1 MKTLLPLILM
11 TPFTRTRCGAAA
23 TGLLSSTLILAGCA
37 AQYDAAEQPN
47 LDELLRRDAP
57 SLEQLLADQEAVVQ
71 QREADEL
78 PQLDAP
84 EPQERQLGELEGE
97 GDAGVAEAIAQYRAI
112 LELSPDDD
120 ALRFETQRRLA
131 DLQVEASEL
140 NPALESRGLVS
151 QSNAVSLYNGLLDA
165 RPNASNNDR
174 ILYQLARAYQNLG
187 EMDAAIRTLA
197 ELERDFPGSAM
208 LTDAHF
214 RQAELLFKNRQYKE
228 AGEAYAKVMAAG
240 NDEGFFEQAQYKYGW
255 SLYKQDRHEEALDTF
270 IEILDR
276 ELPVGAVENLEATLE
291 VVPRAQRELVRDVLR
306 VVSLAL
312 SQMGGGPAL
321 TEFLAKYP
329 VRSYEPVLYGNL
341 AELFIEKE
349 RVNDAA
355 SAFYGLADRSPVH
368 PLAPIYATRAIE
380 LFDKAGFE
388 QQVVQAKEDYV
399 ARYNLNQGF
408 WTSNTPQS
416 STKAYETLIATT
428 RELAEH
434 YHALARQSSG
444 AAAQADLRKAL
455 PYYASYVADFPEQA
469 DHIDMRYH
477 WADVMFAIGEL
488 DAAAEQFAY
497 IVDKHPRHE
506 RAADSA
512 YSLVLANGQLL
523 ERATPTQHA
532 ERLDNLVAVSLVLQ
546 RQYPDHPQVAA
557 VLTRSAEELA
567 LAKRQDEALP
577 IAQDVLAMVPRA
589 EPKLRLANWSILA
602 YAHYDAGRY
611 PQAEAT
617 FASWLAELPADAPN
631 RRKLM
636 EAQANSIYKQAIAA
650 RDAGDLLTAASEF
663 LRVSTALPQSDL
675 AADAH
680 YDAAAAYLQAEQ
692 WDSAIRTLLSF
703 RDSWP
708 QHRLQLETT
717 RRLAAA
723 YLEVGNEPA
732 AAGELERLANASTL
746 APNVRRDALW
756 QAASLYD
763 KNKIVASAS
772 RTYAQYFEEHG
783 RDNVGRQ
790 VKALQRLIDMTPPA
804 SPERRKWLNQAIQ
817 LASQLSGPQAEPVR
831 ALAAD
836 AALEFAE
843 ADMARYSAIR
853 LRHPLDS
860 SLKQKKLA
868 LDKAKQSYEKVLRYG
883 FVESTTQATFRIGEL
898 YFQLAKGLMNL
909 AAPPGLD
916 ALEAEQYTILLEEQA
931 FPLEDRAAQ
940 AHEANATRLGEGIEN
955 EWVQRSMAQLKQIL
969 PARYGKT
976 EMVEEVYDV
985 LR

>member
-1 MKTLLPLILM
+1 MNTLLPRNICKFVPGLGS
-11 TPFTRTRCGAAA
+11 TPIR
-23 TGLLSSTLILAGCA
+23 LLPCALILAGCA
-37 AQYDAAEQPN
+37 AQYDAADQPN
-47 LDELLRRDAP
+47 LEELLRDDAP

-71 QREADEL
+71 QRESEEL

-84 EPQERQLGELEGE
+84 SPQRSLGDLEGE
-97 GDAGVAEAIAQYRAI
+97 TDASVADAIDQYRAI

-140 NPALESRGLVS
+140 NPALESEGLVS
-151 QSNAVSLYNGLLDA
+151 QSEAVSLYNGLLDA

-187 EMDAAIRTLA
+187 EMDAAIATLA
-197 ELERDFPGSAM
+197 ELERDFPGSTL

-214 RQAELLFKNRQYKE
+214 RQAELYFKNRQYQE

-240 NDEGFFEQAQYKYGW
+240 DEEGFFEQAQYKYGW

-321 TEFLAKYP
+321 TEFLTKYP

-355 SAFYGLADRSPVH
+355 TAFYGLADRSPVH

-380 LFDKAGFE
+380 LFDKAGYQ
-388 QQVVQAKEDYV
+388 QQVIQAKEDYV
-399 ARYNLNQGF
+399 ARYNLQQGF
-408 WTSNTPQS
+408 WTSNSRQS

-434 YHALARQSSG
+434 YHALARENGG

-455 PYYASYVADFPEQA
+455 PYYASYVADFPQQD

-488 DAAAEQFAY
+488 SAASEQFAF
-497 IVDKHPRHE
+497 IVNKHPTHE

-512 YSLVLANGQLL
+512 YSLVLASGQLL
-523 ERATPTQHA
+523 ERATPEQRS
-532 ERLDNLVAVSLVLQ
+532 ERLDSLVAASLLLQ
-546 RQYPDHPQVAA
+546 RQYPGHPEVAA

-567 LAKRQDEALP
+567 LAKRQEEALP
-577 IAQDVLAMVPRA
+577 IAQDVLAMVPQAKA
-589 EPKLRLANWSILA
+589 ELRLVNWRILA

-617 FASWLAELPADAPN
+617 FASWLDELPQDAPN
-631 RRKLM
+631 RPKLM

-650 RDAGDLLTAASEF
+650 REAGDLLTAATEF
-663 LRVSTALPQSDL
+663 LRVETALPQSDL

-692 WDSAIRTLLSF
+692 WESAIRTLLSF
-703 RDSWP
+703 REKWP
-708 QHRLQLETT
+708 EHRLQLETT

-723 YLEVGNEPA
+723 YLEIGNEAA
-732 AAGELERLANASTL
+732 AAGELERLANAPTL

-756 QAASLYD
+756 QAATLYD
-763 KNKIVASAS
+763 SNKIVEAAT
-772 RTYAQYFEEHG
+772 RAYAQYFEQHG
-783 RDNVGRQ
+783 RENVGRQ
-790 VKALQRLIDMTPPA
+790 VKSLQRLIELTPRSSA
-804 SPERRKWLNQAIQ
+804 DRRKWLNQSIELANQ
-817 LASQLSGPQAEPVR
+817 LRGPQAEPVR

-836 AALEFAE
+836 AALEIAE
-843 ADMARYSAIR
+843 DDMARYSAVR
-853 LRHPLDS
+853 LRHPLES
-860 SLKQKKLA
+860 SLKQKKAA
-868 LDKAKQSYEKVLRYG
+868 LDKAKQSYEKVLAYG
-883 FVESTTQATFRIGEL
+883 FVDSTTQATFRIGEL

-909 AAPPGLD
+909 PPPPGLD
-916 ALEAEQYTILLEEQA
+916 ALEAEQYMILLEEQA
-931 FPLEDRAAQ
+931 FPLEDRAAE
-940 AHEANATRLGEGIEN
+940 AHEANAKRLGDGVDN